1 MTVRVVVW
9 FRRRTTGRSRGAFA
23 EIASALV
30 RRAAPLGGRIA
41 AWQPGGLAFDFH
53 EDALEDALELA
64 AGETLPANV
73 AAGIAQGEIETL
85 VAEGVIIGL
94 ALGPALERASALA
107 RTGRSGEVLL
117 DPKLPAVVSGEIP
130 TSGARQG
137 TFGKQRVRGVR
148 LDREAHGTSIPPS
161 RRGSAERPSLL
172 PRSASIRPGA
182 LADLD
187 AEPEAPAVR
196 QAVEALKR
204 RDLDSITRLVAEL
217 RERGEQL
224 SLADRLE
231 AMTSLAR
238 GETSD
243 ALRVLRAAR
252 TRAQQKGVAER
263 SRAALALAVGLA
275 AVGRKSDSL
284 LEALDALARARAAG
298 DAKGERACAGFL
310 ARLSRSAG
318 DEQAARAWAGVALG

>member
-1 MTVRVVVW
+1 MSVRVVVW
-9 FRRRTTGRSRGAFA
+9 FRRRSTTRSGRAFA
-23 EIASALV
+23 EVAAALV

-41 AWQPGGLAFDFH
+41 AWQPGGVAFDFS

-64 AGETLPANV
+64 AGETLPQHV

-85 VAEGVIIGL
+85 VAEGVVIGL

-117 DPKLPAVVSGEIP
+117 DPKLPAVMSGEIP

-148 LDREAHGTSIPPS
+148 LDREAHGSSIPPS
-161 RRGSAERPSLL
+161 RRAVAERPSVL

-182 LADLD
+182 LADVD
-187 AEPEAPAVR
+187 AEPEAVR
-196 QAVEALKR
+196 EAVEALKR
-204 RDLDSITRLVAEL
+204 RDFESITRLVTEL

-243 ALRVLRAAR
+243 ALRVLRSGRA
-252 TRAQQKGVAER
+252 RAQQKSLAER

-275 AVGRKSDSL
+275 AVGRKSEAL

>member
-1 MTVRVVVW
+1 MSVRVVVW
-9 FRRRTTGRSRGAFA
+9 FRRRSTTRSGRAFA
-23 EIASALV
+23 EVASALV

-41 AWQPGGLAFDFH
+41 AWQPGGVAFDFP
-53 EDALEDALELA
+53 EDAVEDALELA
-64 AGETLPANV
+64 AGETLPQHV

-117 DPKLPAVVSGEIP
+117 DPKLPAVLSGEIP

-161 RRGSAERPSLL
+161 RRAEHLSVL
-172 PRSASIRPGA
+172 PRPVSIRPGA
-182 LADLD
+182 LADVD
-187 AEPEAPAVR
+187 AEPEAVR
-196 QAVEALKR
+196 EAVEALKR
-204 RDLDSITRLVAEL
+204 RDFDSITRLVTEL

-243 ALRVLRAAR
+243 ALRVLRSGRA
-252 TRAQQKGVAER
+252 RAQQKSLAER

-275 AVGRKSDSL
+275 AVGRKSEAL